1 MASHMH
7 IYNTLTRRKEP
18 FTPLEAGKVSMY
30 VCGMTVYDYCHLGH
44 ARVMV
49 AFDVITRYLRERG
62 YDVNYV
68 RNITDIDDKIL
79 KRAEENGESITALT
93 ERMIDA
99 MHEDEQRLFVLPPSH
114 EPRATGHIDNIVAM
128 IETLIEKG
136 FAYAADNGD
145 VYYRVRK
152 FADYGKLNN
161 RQLDDMRAGSR
172 VDVDV
177 HKEDPLDFVLW
188 KAAKPGEAHWA
199 SPWGDGRPGWHIE
212 CSAMSTCCLGDTFDI
227 HGGGP
232 DLTFPHHENEIA
244 QSEAATGKTYVNTW
258 MHAGAVRVNQEK
270 MSKSLGNFFTIRDV
284 LAEHDPEVVRFLLVA
299 SHYRSPINYSVDSLS
314 EARKSLTRLY
324 TALEGLELGDSQADV
339 SGDASTYQQR
349 FTQVMDDDFNTPEAL
364 AVLFELAREVNRA
377 KQEQPLEATKLGR
390 DLKQLGSI
398 LGLLQ
403 QTPQAFLKGTQQQ
416 SMPLSEHEIE
426 AKIAQRV
433 EAKANKDFAQADAI
447 RDELANLGI
456 MVKDSREGTSW
467 VFEAR

>member
-1 MASHMH
+1 MH

-18 FTPLEAGKVSMY
+18 FKPLVDGKVSMY

-49 AFDVITRYLRERG
+49 AFDVITRYLRHRG
-62 YDVNYV
+62 YDVTYV

-79 KRAEENGESITALT
+79 KRAEENGEPIDALT
-93 ERMIDA
+93 ERMIAA
-99 MHEDEQRLFVLPPSH
+99 MHEDEARLNVLPPSQ
-114 EPRATGHIDNIVAM
+114 EPRATGHIDDIIAM
-128 IETLIEKG
+128 IETLIDKG
-136 FAYAADNGD
+136 FAYAAANGD

-152 FADYGKLNN
+152 FTDYGKLNN
-161 RQLDDMRAGSR
+161 RQLDDMRSGAR
-172 VDVDV
+172 VDVGV

-188 KAAKPGEAHWA
+188 KAAKPGEAHWH

-284 LAEHDPEVVRFLLVA
+284 LAEHDPEVVRYLLVA
-299 SHYRSPINYSVDSLS
+299 SHYRSAINYSVDSLV

-324 TALEGLELGDSQADV
+324 TALDGVNADEQAAA
-339 SGDASTYQQR
+339 SDAAER
-349 FTQVMDDDFNTPEAL
+349 FTAAMDDDFNTPIAL
-364 AVLFELAREVNRA
+364 AALFDLARDLNRA
-377 KQEQPLEATKLGR
+377 KSDQPAEAPRLAGE
-390 DLKQLGSI
+390 LKRLAGV

-403 QTPQAFLKGTQQQ
+403 QTPQTFLKGAQQQ
-416 SMPLSEHEIE
+416 VALSEEEIE
-426 AKIAQRV
+426 AKIAERQA
-433 EAKANKDFAQADAI
+433 AKGSKDFARADAI
-447 RDELANLGI
+447 RDELAALGI
-456 MVKDSREGTSW
+456 ILKDSREGTTW
-467 VFEAR
+467 VIEAP

>member
-1 MASHMH
+1 MH

-79 KRAEENGESITALT
+79 KRADENGESITALT
-93 ERMIDA
+93 ERMIAA
-99 MHEDEQRLFVLPPSH
+99 MHEDEARLFVLPPTH
-114 EPRATGHIDNIVAM
+114 EPRATGHIDDIVAM

-152 FADYGKLNN
+152 FANYGKLNN
-161 RQLDDMRAGSR
+161 RQLDDMRSGAR

-188 KAAKPGEAHWA
+188 KAAKPGEAHWS
-199 SPWGDGRPGWHIE
+199 SPWGNGRPGWHIE

-244 QSEAATGKTYVNTW
+244 QSEAATGKTYVKTW
-258 MHAGAVRVNQEK
+258 MHAGAVRVNKEK

-299 SHYRSPINYSVDSLS
+299 SHYRSPINYSVDSLT

-324 TALEGLELGDSQADV
+324 TALEGVDT
-339 SGDASTYQQR
+339 DAIASSEASPYRER

-364 AVLFELAREVNRA
+364 AVMFELAREVNRA
-377 KQEQPLEATKLGR
+377 KQEQPDEAARLGGE
-390 DLKQLGSI
+390 LKQLGAI

-403 QTPQAFLKGTQQQ
+403 QAPQKFLKGTQQQ
-416 SMPLSEHEIE
+416 GMPLSESEIE
-426 AKIAQRV
+426 AKIDQRI

-447 RDELANLGI
+447 RDELAALGI
-456 MVKDSREGTSW
+456 ILKDSREGTSW
-467 VFEAR
+467 VLEAP